1 MLADA
6 AEKEYSAKQ
15 REVQISNT
23 VILEPDMCNTI
34 HVLNHN
40 FNISHFNCS

>member
-15 REVQISNT
+15 REVQISN
-23 VILEPDMCNTI
+23 NSRAW
-34 HVLNHN
+34 HVYHSHALNQ
-40 FNISHFNCS
+40 I